1 MRLPVF
7 DANGKRTQEIL
18 EFDEKIFGDRV
29 HRVVLKNA
37 ILMYEARQRAGTHAT
52 KTRAECSGSGRKL
65 WRQKGTGRAR
75 VGPSRPPHWRGGGTV
90 FGPHPRDYSYSMPK
104 KAKRK
109 ALDSAW
115 LAKFLDKEIMVIEG
129 FDLPETPKTAS
140 VYATLQEMRVGGK
153 RVLVGTNAENQLL
166 YKSLRNLPRVS
177 METVARFNPYILL
190 AHDRVVLLKDALVK
204 LVEEKGGTLNILAR
218 NEAYKK

>member
-18 EFDEKIFGDRV
+18 EFDEKIFGDQV

-52 KTRAECSGSGRKL
+52 KTRSECSGSGRKL

-104 KAKRK
+104 KARRK

-115 LAKFLDKEIMVIEG
+115 LAKFVDKEIMVIES
-129 FDLPETPKTAS
+129 FDLPEKPKTAK
-140 VYATLQEMRVGGK
+140 VYATLQQLQLGGK
-153 RVLVGTNAENQLL
+153 SVLVGIGGEDQLL
-166 YKSLRNLPRVS
+166 YKSLRNLPGVS
-177 METVARFNPYILL
+177 MENIVRFNPYILL
-190 AHDRVVLLKDALVK
+190 ANDRIVLLKEALLK
-204 LVEEKGGTLNILAR
+204 IVEERGGKLNILAR
-218 NEAYKK
+218 NELYKK